1 MGRPYNVRKVVRR
14 QDFTLVPTLTLK
26 GEGAERSRAF
36 TCRRTIANLTQCRR
50 PTRIVPEIAFISH
63 RHFQR
68 NKRHLTGRSALSYET
83 VILEKK
89 DHVARVTLNRPE
101 RLNALNRQMFR
112 ELNSALDDV
121 GTDSD
126 IWAVVLTGAGRA
138 FCASADIKEERQEGD
153 RLLGYM
159 EPNEIYQFI
168 RSGPQAITLKL
179 HQMDKP
185 TIAMVNGLAIGDGF
199 DFVLACDIRVGCEH
213 SRFMNAFLQMGLV
226 SNTGATWL
234 YPRALGVNKALEL
247 LFTGDWLE
255 SDEELEAE
263 TMALVAKIVGK
274 SPVANRLVKGMV
286 FRGLG
291 QSLEEHLPEA
301 AHAEVLSL
309 ASEDHREALAAFL
322 EKRQPEFKGR

>member
-1 MGRPYNVRKVVRR
+1 MSY
-14 QDFTLVPTLTLK
+14 Q
-26 GEGAERSRAF
+26 
-36 TCRRTIANLTQCRR
+36 TI
-50 PTRIVPEIAFISH
+50 
-63 RHFQR
+63 
-68 NKRHLTGRSALSYET
+68 
-83 VILEKK
+83 ILEKK
-89 DHVARVTLNRPE
+89 DHVARLTLNRPDS
-101 RLNALNRQMFR
+101 LNALNRRMFA
-112 ELNSALDDV
+112 ELNSALEDV
-121 GTDSD
+121 AGDREMRTL
-126 IWAVVLTGAGRA
+126 VLTGAGRA

-168 RSGPQAITLKL
+168 RSGPQGITLKL
-179 HQMDKP
+179 HRMEIP

-199 DFVLACDIRVGCEH
+199 DFVLACDIRIGCER

-234 YPRALGVNKALEL
+234 YPRAMGVNQALEL
-247 LFTGDWLE
+247 LYTGDWLE
-255 SDEELEAE
+255 AEDALRLGVLNRLVPSEDLPEE
-263 TMALVAKIVGK
+263 TMALAAKIAGK

-286 FRGLG
+286 YRGLG

-322 EKRQPEFKGR
+322 EGREPRFKGQ

>member
-1 MGRPYNVRKVVRR
+1 MSY
-14 QDFTLVPTLTLK
+14 Q
-26 GEGAERSRAF
+26 
-36 TCRRTIANLTQCRR
+36 TI
-50 PTRIVPEIAFISH
+50 
-63 RHFQR
+63 
-68 NKRHLTGRSALSYET
+68 
-83 VILEKK
+83 ILEKK
-89 DHVARVTLNRPE
+89 DHVARLTLNRPDS
-101 RLNALNRQMFR
+101 LNALNRQMFA
-112 ELNSALDDV
+112 ELNSALEDV
-121 GTDSD
+121 AGDREMR
-126 IWAVVLTGAGRA
+126 ALVLTGAGRA

-168 RSGPQAITLKL
+168 RSGPQGITLKL
-179 HQMDKP
+179 HQMEIP

-199 DFVLACDIRVGCEH
+199 DFVLACDIRIGCER

-234 YPRALGVNKALEL
+234 YPRAMGVNQALEL
-247 LFTGDWLE
+247 LFTGDWLAAADALRLGVLNRMVPSE
-255 SDEELEAE
+255 DLLEE
-263 TMALVAKIVGK
+263 TMALAAKIAGK

-286 FRGLG
+286 YRGLG

-322 EKRQPEFKGR
+322 EGREPKFKGR

>member
-1 MGRPYNVRKVVRR
+1 MDY
-14 QDFTLVPTLTLK
+14 Q
-26 GEGAERSRAF
+26 
-36 TCRRTIANLTQCRR
+36 TI
-50 PTRIVPEIAFISH
+50 
-63 RHFQR
+63 
-68 NKRHLTGRSALSYET
+68 
-83 VILEKK
+83 ILEKK
-89 DHVARVTLNRPE
+89 DHVARLTLNRPE

-112 ELNSALDDV
+112 ELNSALEDV
-121 GTDSD
+121 ANDREMR
-126 IWAVVLTGAGRA
+126 ALVLTGAGRA

-159 EPNEIYQFI
+159 EPNEIFQFI
-168 RSGPQAITLKL
+168 RNGPQGITLKL
-179 HQMDKP
+179 HQMEIP

-199 DFVLACDIRVGCEH
+199 DFALACDIRIGCEN

-234 YPRALGVNKALEL
+234 YPRAMGVNQALEL

-255 SDEELEAE
+255 AADAERMGLLNRLVPSEDLFEE
-263 TMALVAKIVGK
+263 TMSLAARIAGK

-286 FRGLG
+286 YRGLR

-322 EKRQPEFKGR
+322 EKREPKFTGR

>member
-1 MGRPYNVRKVVRR
+1 M
-14 QDFTLVPTLTLK
+14 T
-26 GEGAERSRAF
+26 
-36 TCRRTIANLTQCRR
+36 
-50 PTRIVPEIAFISH
+50 
-63 RHFQR
+63 
-68 NKRHLTGRSALSYET
+68 YET
-83 VILEKK
+83 IILDKK
-89 DHVARVTLNRPE
+89 EHVARITLNRPD

-112 ELNSALDDV
+112 ELNSALEDV
-121 GTDSD
+121 GNDKEMR
-126 IWAVVLTGAGRA
+126 ALVLTGAGRA
-138 FCASADIKEERQEGD
+138 FCASADINEEREGGD

-168 RSGPQAITLKL
+168 RANPQGITLKL
-179 HQMDKP
+179 HQMEVP

-234 YPRALGVNKALEL
+234 YPRALGVNRALEL

-255 SDEELEAE
+255 AEDAERYGVLNRLVPYENLEAE
-263 TMALVAKIVGK
+263 TMAMASRIANK

-286 FRGLG
+286 YRGLG

-322 EKRQPEFKGR
+322 EQRNPEFKGR

>member
-1 MGRPYNVRKVVRR
+1 MSY
-14 QDFTLVPTLTLK
+14 Q
-26 GEGAERSRAF
+26 
-36 TCRRTIANLTQCRR
+36 TI
-50 PTRIVPEIAFISH
+50 
-63 RHFQR
+63 
-68 NKRHLTGRSALSYET
+68 
-83 VILEKK
+83 ILEKK
-89 DHVARVTLNRPE
+89 DHVARLTLNRPDS
-101 RLNALNRQMFR
+101 LNALNRQMFA
-112 ELNSALDDV
+112 ELNSALEDV
-121 GTDSD
+121 AGDREMR
-126 IWAVVLTGAGRA
+126 ALVLTGAGRA

-168 RSGPQAITLKL
+168 RSGPQGITLKL
-179 HQMDKP
+179 HQMEIP

-199 DFVLACDIRVGCEH
+199 DFVLACDIRIGCER

-234 YPRALGVNKALEL
+234 YPRAMGVNQALEL
-247 LFTGDWLE
+247 LFTGDWLAAE
-255 SDEELEAE
+255 DALRLGVLNRMVPSEDLLEE
-263 TMALVAKIVGK
+263 TMALAAKIAGK

-286 FRGLG
+286 YRGLG

-322 EKRQPEFKGR
+322 EGRKPQFKGR

>member
-1 MGRPYNVRKVVRR
+1 M
-14 QDFTLVPTLTLK
+14 
-26 GEGAERSRAF
+26 
-36 TCRRTIANLTQCRR
+36 
-50 PTRIVPEIAFISH
+50 
-63 RHFQR
+63 
-68 NKRHLTGRSALSYET
+68 SYET
-83 VILEKK
+83 ITLEKK
-89 DHVARVTLNRPE
+89 DHVARLTLNRPE
-101 RLNALNRQMFR
+101 RLNALNRLMFR
-112 ELNSALDDV
+112 ELNAALADVADDREMR
-121 GTDSD
+121 
-126 IWAVVLTGAGRA
+126 ALVLTGAGRA
-138 FCASADIKEERQEGD
+138 FCASADIKEEREGGD

-168 RSGPQAITLKL
+168 RNGPQGITLKL
-179 HQMDKP
+179 HQMEIP

-199 DFVLACDIRVGCEH
+199 DFVLACDIRIGCEH

-247 LFTGDWLE
+247 LYTGDWLE
-255 SDEELEAE
+255 AEDALKLGVLNHLVPSDELAE
-263 TMALVAKIVGK
+263 ETIALATKIAGR

-286 FRGLG
+286 YRGLG

-322 EKRQPEFKGR
+322 EQREPNFKGR

>member
-1 MGRPYNVRKVVRR
+1 LN
-14 QDFTLVPTLTLK
+14 
-26 GEGAERSRAF
+26 
-36 TCRRTIANLTQCRR
+36 
-50 PTRIVPEIAFISH
+50 
-63 RHFQR
+63 
-68 NKRHLTGRSALSYET
+68 YET
-83 VILEKK
+83 ILLEKK
-89 DHVARVTLNRPE
+89 DHVARITLNRPE

-112 ELNSALDDV
+112 ELNSALEDVADDRDV
-121 GTDSD
+121 
-126 IWAVVLTGAGRA
+126 WVLVLTGSGRA

-255 SDEELEAE
+255 AEDALRLGMLNRLVPSEDLEEQ
-263 TMALVAKIVGK
+263 TMALAAKIAGK
-274 SPVANRLVKGMV
+274 APIANRLVKSMV
-286 FRGLG
+286 YRGLG

-301 AHAEVLSL
+301 AQAEVLTL
-309 ASEDHREALAAFL
+309 TTEDHREALAAFL
-322 EKRQPEFKGR
+322 EGREPKFTGK

>member
-1 MGRPYNVRKVVRR
+1 M
-14 QDFTLVPTLTLK
+14 
-26 GEGAERSRAF
+26 
-36 TCRRTIANLTQCRR
+36 
-50 PTRIVPEIAFISH
+50 
-63 RHFQR
+63 
-68 NKRHLTGRSALSYET
+68 SYET
-83 VILEKK
+83 ITLEKK
-89 DHVARVTLNRPE
+89 DHVARLTLNRPE
-101 RLNALNRQMFR
+101 RLNALNRLMFR
-112 ELNSALDDV
+112 ELNAALADV
-121 GTDSD
+121 SGDREMR
-126 IWAVVLTGAGRA
+126 ALVLTGAGRA
-138 FCASADIKEERQEGD
+138 FCASADIKEEREGGD

-168 RSGPQAITLKL
+168 RNGPQGITLKL
-179 HQMDKP
+179 HQMEIP

-199 DFVLACDIRVGCEH
+199 DFVLACDIRIGCEH

-247 LFTGDWLE
+247 LYTGDWLE
-255 SDEELEAE
+255 AEDALKLGVLNHLVPSDELAE
-263 TMALVAKIVGK
+263 ETISLATKIAGR

-286 FRGLG
+286 YRGLG

-322 EKRQPEFKGR
+322 EQREPNFKGR

>member
-1 MGRPYNVRKVVRR
+1 MDY
-14 QDFTLVPTLTLK
+14 Q
-26 GEGAERSRAF
+26 
-36 TCRRTIANLTQCRR
+36 TI
-50 PTRIVPEIAFISH
+50 
-63 RHFQR
+63 
-68 NKRHLTGRSALSYET
+68 
-83 VILEKK
+83 ILEKK
-89 DHVARVTLNRPE
+89 DHVARLTLNRPE

-112 ELNSALDDV
+112 ELNSALEDV
-121 GTDSD
+121 AGDRELR
-126 IWAVVLTGAGRA
+126 VLVLTGAGRA

-159 EPNEIYQFI
+159 EPNEIFQFI
-168 RSGPQAITLKL
+168 RNGPQGITLKL
-179 HQMDKP
+179 HQMEIP

-199 DFVLACDIRVGCEH
+199 DFALACDIRIGCEN

-234 YPRALGVNKALEL
+234 YPRAMGVNQALEL

-255 SDEELEAE
+255 AADAERMGLLNRLVPSEDLFEE
-263 TMALVAKIVGK
+263 TMSLAARIAGK

-286 FRGLG
+286 YRGLR

-322 EKRQPEFKGR
+322 EKREPKFTGR

>member
-1 MGRPYNVRKVVRR
+1 MGY
-14 QDFTLVPTLTLK
+14 Q
-26 GEGAERSRAF
+26 
-36 TCRRTIANLTQCRR
+36 TI
-50 PTRIVPEIAFISH
+50 
-63 RHFQR
+63 
-68 NKRHLTGRSALSYET
+68 
-83 VILEKK
+83 ILEKK
-89 DHVARVTLNRPE
+89 DHVARLTLNRPDS
-101 RLNALNRQMFR
+101 LNALNRQMFA
-112 ELNSALDDV
+112 ELNSALEDV
-121 GTDSD
+121 AGDRETR
-126 IWAVVLTGAGRA
+126 ALVLTGAGRA

-168 RSGPQAITLKL
+168 RNGPQGITLKL
-179 HQMDKP
+179 HRMEIP

-199 DFVLACDIRVGCEH
+199 DFVLACDIRIGCER

-234 YPRALGVNKALEL
+234 YPRAMGVNQALEL
-247 LFTGDWLE
+247 LFTGDWLAAE
-255 SDEELEAE
+255 DALRLGVLNRMVPSEDLLEE
-263 TMALVAKIVGK
+263 TMALAAKIAGK

-286 FRGLG
+286 YRGLG

-322 EKRQPEFKGR
+322 EGREPKFKGR

>member
-1 MGRPYNVRKVVRR
+1 M
-14 QDFTLVPTLTLK
+14 T
-26 GEGAERSRAF
+26 
-36 TCRRTIANLTQCRR
+36 
-50 PTRIVPEIAFISH
+50 
-63 RHFQR
+63 
-68 NKRHLTGRSALSYET
+68 YET
-83 VILEKK
+83 IIIDKK
-89 DHVARVTLNRPE
+89 DHVARITLNRPD

-112 ELNSALDDV
+112 ELNSALEDV
-121 GTDSD
+121 GNDKEMR
-126 IWAVVLTGAGRA
+126 ALVLTGAGRA
-138 FCASADIKEERQEGD
+138 FCASADINEEREGGD

-168 RSGPQAITLKL
+168 RTNPQGITLKL
-179 HQMDKP
+179 HQMEVP

-234 YPRALGVNKALEL
+234 YPRALGVNRALEL

-255 SDEELEAE
+255 AEDAERYGVLNRLVPYEDLEAE
-263 TMALVAKIVGK
+263 TMAMASRIANK

-286 FRGLG
+286 YRGLG

-322 EKRQPEFKGR
+322 EKRNPEFKGR